1 MNMTLSTRALIVT
14 LISVIACPLLCF
26 VEVVAFMLAAMIT
39 NEPTNPLL
47 IKVASVL
54 AVIVLGCVALA
65 LPVGAFLL
73 GQRARNRIS
82 SDETRGASA
91 GMSLTSQVIAGVV
104 AAGVA
109 FVQVYLVLWGAGV
122 CSLDGCWQ

>member
-1 MNMTLSTRALIVT
+1 MTLSARALILT

-54 AVIVLGCVALA
+54 AVILIGGIALA
-65 LPVGAFLL
+65 LPVGAILI
-73 GQRARNRIS
+73 GQRVRNRIS
-82 SDETRGASA
+82 SGDTSGTGARMA
-91 GMSLTSQVIAGVV
+91 LISQVIAGVV
-104 AAGVA
+104 GAGVV

-122 CSLDGCWQ
+122 CSLDGC